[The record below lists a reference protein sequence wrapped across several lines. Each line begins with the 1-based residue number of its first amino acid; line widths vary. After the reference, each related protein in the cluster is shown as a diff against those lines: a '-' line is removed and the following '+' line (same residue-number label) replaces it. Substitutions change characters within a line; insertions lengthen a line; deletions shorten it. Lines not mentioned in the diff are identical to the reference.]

1 MIDRDRSPPLVLLVD
16 DYEVN
21 RQVARVVLTRSGYA
35 VEEASDGRQALAAMA
50 RTRFDAVLMDCEM
63 PVLDGYGA
71 AAEIRRREGDTR
83 RTPIIAL
90 TASIAPADV
99 ERALAAGMDGHVAK
113 PVVSAQLLAALDAVL
128 GVARAPE
135 EPVLDPGRLTA
146 LRRLYPD
153 DRDLRGFADEITA
166 DARTRIAQ
174 LAVAA
179 RAGDARAAW
188 QTAHALKASCALT
201 GARHVVVLLA
211 DIETRG
217 RAGEAPDAARVA
229 LLQDAYGE
237 AATALAAEL
246 A

>member
-1 MIDRDRSPPLVLLVD
+1 VIDRDRSPPLVLLVD

-21 RQVARVVLTRSGYA
+21 RQVARVLLTRSGYA

-71 AAEIRRREGDTR
+71 AAEIRRREGDGR

-90 TASIAPADV
+90 TASIAPDDV
-99 ERALAAGMDGHVAK
+99 ARALAAGMDRHVAK
-113 PVVSAQLLAALDAVL
+113 PPVIEQLLAALDAVL
-128 GVARAPE
+128 GVARAPA
-135 EPVLDPGRLTA
+135 EPVLDPARLSA

-153 DRDLRGFADEITA
+153 DRDLRGFAGEVTA

-179 RAGDARAAW
+179 GAGDARAVW
-188 QTAHALKASCALT
+188 QTAHGLKASCALT
-201 GARHVVVLLA
+201 GAQHVLVLLA

-217 RAGEAPDAARVA
+217 RAGEAPDEARVA

-237 AATALAAEL
+237 AAAALAAAL
-246 A
+246 G